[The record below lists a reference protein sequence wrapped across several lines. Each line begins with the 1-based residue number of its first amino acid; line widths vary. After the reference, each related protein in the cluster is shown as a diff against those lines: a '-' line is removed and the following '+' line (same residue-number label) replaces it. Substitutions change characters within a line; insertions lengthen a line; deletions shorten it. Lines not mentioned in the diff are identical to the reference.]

1 MYCINYWV
9 YNDVDWI
16 KKLIE
21 YVQVGYVNC
30 NLFMI
35 LIVLIRV
42 YDLRISSVYKCVLSK
57 NIILKILFLLGLKMK
72 FKI

>member
-1 MYCINYWV
+1 
-9 YNDVDWI
+9 
-16 KKLIE
+16 
-21 YVQVGYVNC
+21 
-30 NLFMI
+30 MI

-42 YDLRISSVYKCVLSK
+42 YDLRISSVYKYVLSK